1 MNAEQLWETTMD
13 PSNRS
18 LLQVTIED
26 LEAADDRFT
35 TLMGEEVAP
44 RREFIVNGANLV
56 SNLDI

>member
-13 PSNRS
+13 PANRT
-18 LLQVTIED
+18 LLQVVIEKP
-26 LEAADDRFT
+26 EKADDRFT

-44 RREFIVNGANLV
+44 RREFIVKRANLV